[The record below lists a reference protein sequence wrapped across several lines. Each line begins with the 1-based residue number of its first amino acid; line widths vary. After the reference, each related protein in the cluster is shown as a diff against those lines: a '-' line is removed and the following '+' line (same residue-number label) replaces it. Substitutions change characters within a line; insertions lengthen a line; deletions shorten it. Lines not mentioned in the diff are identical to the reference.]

1 MFTRDA
7 ASRMDPLDRED
18 VTAPMSRHNL
28 HVTGE
33 SNLIDV
39 GPWSSEQ
46 LYAAVKRAD
55 SEGEL
60 VVLDYGRERL
70 YLAGSERVGYVPPTA
85 LGFGAAPGLRVEE
98 PRAYDPEGDELA
110 RSRRDSVLVSPE
122 FDILVPAFDRT
133 EPDETWEPPEFEHR
147 DSPSETGVGSG
158 TGVGG

>member
-1 MFTRDA
+1 MFVRRA

-33 SNLIDV
+33 SDLIDI

-46 LYAAVKRAD
+46 LYAAVERAD

-85 LGFGAAPGLRVEE
+85 LGFGEASGVRVEE
-98 PRAYDPEGDELA
+98 PRTYDPEGDELA
-110 RSRRDSVLVSPE
+110 RSRLDSVFVSPE
-122 FDILVPAFDRT
+122 FDILVPAFNRT
-133 EPDETWEPPEFEHR
+133 ELDETWEPPEFEHR

-158 TGVGG
+158 TGAGG